1 MQHTED
7 IGYDWRRDYDWGRA
21 LISSINVYF
30 SEQTGSLLLIN
41 SVSAETGLF
50 FVRSIRDGAHIGV
63 LEVTR

>member
-50 FVRSIRDGAHIGV
+50 LSGQYGMAPILRY
-63 LEVTR
+63 